1 MDIQSTNIPEYIN
14 KEHILVCLSSSPYN
28 SRIISTA
35 ARMAKAFGA
44 VFTAIYVQTPY
55 HEKLAEADKIRLR
68 NNTVYAQQQGAT
80 VVTVYGEDIPYQIS
94 EYARLSGV
102 TKIVIGRSLST
113 KKNLLDKPSVS
124 DRLADSVPDIEI
136 HIIPEY
142 YTGNAYRSR
151 LKFLPDSFIPAFS
164 DMLITAGI
172 LLAATLVAAV
182 FRGINFNDANI
193 ITVYILAVHVISV
206 FTKGYTCGIIG
217 ALGSVLIFDFL
228 FTRPYFAFH
237 VYEIGYAF
245 TFAIMLITSLI
256 TSTLASRLKSNAK
269 QSAQAAHRTKVLFDT
284 NQLLQKA
291 QEDTEIISI
300 AAEQIMKLLG
310 RDVVAYP
317 EKDGKIS
324 EGIFFSVNSDKTKN
338 IFRFIGEE
346 TAAKWAFANR
356 RRCGAATDDFSD
368 ARGLYL
374 TIGDTNRFYGIIG
387 ILIDGRPL
395 DSFEYSVV
403 MSIIGECAMGVEKI
417 RNAEAK
423 EEATAKAKNEK
434 LRSDLLRTISHDLRT
449 PLTSISGNAD
459 NLLSNYNK
467 MDKSSIEQAF
477 TDIYNDSQWLISVV
491 ENLLSVT
498 RIEEGKMNLNFSEEV
513 IDDIVTEAVQ
523 HINRRKSGRPVVI
536 NLSDELMVVKAD
548 PRLIMQVIINLLD
561 NAIKYTPEDSKIEI
575 STIKENDF
583 VQISVADNGPGIDD
597 KSKERIFEMFYTV
610 DKKLADSRRS
620 LGLGL
625 SLCQS
630 IINAH
635 GGSIKLT
642 DNQPTGCIF
651 TFTLPLSE
659 VKIYE

>member
-1 MDIQSTNIPEYIN
+1 MNNQPRITSEYKS
-14 KEHILVCLSSSPYN
+14 KEHILVCLSSSP
-28 SRIISTA
+28 SDTRIISAA
-35 ARMAKAFGA
+35 ARMANAFGA
-44 VFTAIYVQTPY
+44 TFTAVHVQTPG
-55 HEKLAEADKIRLR
+55 HEKLTESDRIRLR
-68 NNTVYAQQQGAT
+68 NNMLYAQQQGAT
-80 VVTVYGEDIPYQIS
+80 VVTVYGDDIPYQIA
-94 EYARLSGV
+94 EYARLSEV
-102 TKIVIGRSLST
+102 TRIVIGRSNTQSRHLWG
-113 KKNLLDKPSVS
+113 KPSVS
-124 DRLADSVPDIEI
+124 DRVADNVSDIEI
-136 HIIPEY
+136 HIIPDY
-142 YTGNAYRSR
+142 YSDKTYHSR
-151 LKFLPDSFIPAFS
+151 LAFFPEDFKPAVS
-164 DMLITAGI
+164 DIIKTAVILI
-172 LLAATLVAAV
+172 AATAIAII

-193 ITVYILAVHVISV
+193 ITVYILAVHLISL
-206 FTKGYTCGIIG
+206 FTKGYTCSVIG
-217 ALGSVLIFDFL
+217 SLASVLIFDFL

-256 TSTLASRLKSNAK
+256 TGTLTSRLKSNAK
-269 QSAQAAHRTKVLFDT
+269 QSARSAHRTKVLFDT

-300 AAEQIMKLLG
+300 TAEQIMKLLG

-324 EGIFFSVNSDKTKN
+324 DGIFFSVNPDTTKN
-338 IFRFIGEE
+338 FFRFIGEE
-346 TAAKWAFANR
+346 TAAKWAFTNR
-356 RRCGAATDDFSD
+356 RRCGATTEDFSD
-368 ARGLYL
+368 SKGLYL
-374 TIGDTNRFYGIIG
+374 TIGDSNRIYGIIG
-387 ILIDGRPL
+387 ILIDGIPL

-417 RNAEAK
+417 RNAIAK
-423 EEATAKAKNEK
+423 EEATARAKNEQ
-434 LRSDLLRTISHDLRT
+434 LRSNLLRTISHDLRT

-467 MDKSSIEQAF
+467 MDKDSMEQAF
-477 TDIYNDSQWLISVV
+477 TDIYDDSQWLISVV

-498 RIEEGKMNLNFSEEV
+498 RIEEGRMKLNFSEEI
-513 IDDIVTEAVQ
+513 IDDIVTEATQ
-523 HINRRKSGRPVVI
+523 HISRKKSGRSVE
-536 NLSDELMVVKAD
+536 LDLAEELMMVKAD
-548 PRLIMQVIINLLD
+548 PRLIVQVIINLLD
-561 NAIKYTPEDSKIEI
+561 NAIKYTPSDSKIVL
-575 STIKENDF
+575 STRREENF
-583 VQISVADNGPGIDD
+583 VRVSVADNGPGIDS

-630 IINAH
+630 IVNAH